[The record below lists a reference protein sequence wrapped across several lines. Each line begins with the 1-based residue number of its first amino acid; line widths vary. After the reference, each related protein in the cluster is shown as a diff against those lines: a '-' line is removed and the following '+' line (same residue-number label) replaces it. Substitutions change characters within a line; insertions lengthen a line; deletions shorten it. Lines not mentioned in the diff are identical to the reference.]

1 MRKNSMYVA
10 ILLANLFSLSVFSQS
25 DKEPEALGLPG
36 DNLNLYAVLDVF
48 QKSKTLEDFE
58 KAINDKDNNINNLD
72 LDDDKNIDYIQ
83 VVSEKDGDSHSIV
96 LQVAVN
102 EKERQDVAVIDV
114 TKDKNGKV
122 VVQIIGDEELYGKD
136 YIVEPANE
144 SNVSGTPNPGY
155 KSDGTVIINNNNT
168 TNNYSTTNN
177 NASNV
182 SSVSAWPVVLFL
194 FTPLYMPYIS
204 PWHWGYYPPYW
215 HPWSPVFY
223 HNYWGYHSH
232 YYGNHYYHRTV
243 VIRNPGHYNHYNSRR
258 NTSVMVRNNRANG
271 NYRSTYDGRTYKK
284 PTAPNARPVVR
295 PSERPSGNRPS
306 TRPVSPNK
314 PATNRPSTRP
324 VSPSNNGATRPTTRP
339 NVPSTNRPTTRPSVP
354 TTRPAS
360 RPMPSSRPASSNRQS
375 MSRPSG
381 SASRMSRN

>member
-1 MRKNSMYVA
+1 MRKNSLYFT
-10 ILLANLFSLSVFSQS
+10 ILLANLFSLSVFAQS

-83 VVSEKDGDSHSIV
+83 VVSEKNGDSHSIV

-102 EKERQDVAVIDV
+102 EKERQDIAVIDV
-114 TKDKNGKV
+114 TKDKKGKV

-136 YIVEPANE
+136 YIVEPAGEANI
-144 SNVSGTPNPGY
+144 SGTPNPGY
-155 KSDGTVIINNNNT
+155 KSDGTVIINNNT
-168 TNNYSTTNN
+168 TNNYSTTNNN

-215 HPWSPVFY
+215 HPWRPVFY

-232 YYGNHYYHRTV
+232 FYGNHYYHRTV
-243 VIRNPGHYNHYNSRR
+243 VIRNPGRYNHYNSRR
-258 NTSVMVRNNRANG
+258 NTSALVRNNRVNG
-271 NYRSTYDGRTYKK
+271 NYRGTYDGRTYRK
-284 PTAPNARPVVR
+284 PAAPTARPVVR
-295 PSERPSGNRPS
+295 PSNR
-306 TRPVSPNK
+306 

-324 VSPSNNGATRPTTRP
+324 VSPSTNRPSTRPVSPIDKGGSRPTTRP
-339 NVPSTNRPTTRPSVP
+339 NMPNNNRPTTRPSVP
-354 TTRPAS
+354 TSRPAS
-360 RPMPSSRPASSNRQS
+360 RPMPTSRPASSNRQS
-375 MSRPSG
+375 MPRSYG
-381 SASRMSRN
+381 GSRMSRN